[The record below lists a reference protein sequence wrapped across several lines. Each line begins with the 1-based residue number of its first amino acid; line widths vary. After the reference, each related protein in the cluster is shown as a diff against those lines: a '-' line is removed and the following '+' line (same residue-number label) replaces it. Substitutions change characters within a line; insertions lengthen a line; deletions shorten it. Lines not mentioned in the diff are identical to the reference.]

1 MRPDNSV
8 KSIRSYRVFP
18 AVVHGIFHLTS
29 LKSILK
35 AAKVAFLEFF
45 VHQFAVKWKL
55 RKDIIIHVDHPLDDK
70 VPFIPEKVDTYLD
83 FVAFFIRPLRMLQKR
98 CGKNGVV
105 RTGEF
110 AELVGET
117 YKKAAEFYNIF
128 LTTTHR
134 PQKVKYKGFALIHA
148 FDPHYLCVPSLHI
161 AIVILTY
168 TYHRKTLK
176 DEGFSPAEQEF
187 YSKELYDGALAIAE
201 TVLYIKQH
209 SVNCIP
215 AAVYMMTEL
224 IPNLFTVTDGVNFI
238 ADLFV
243 KSPEVTDEDGA
254 KIREYIQ
261 DRFERLLLERRY
273 CEHWTEPLSRWLL
286 EYHGQNA

>member
-1 MRPDNSV
+1 MSIDNMN
-8 KSIRSYRVFP
+8 IRNYKVFP
-18 AVVHGIFHLTS
+18 AVLHGIFHLSS
-29 LKSILK
+29 LKSILR
-35 AAKVAFLEFF
+35 AAKIAFLEFF

-55 RKDIIIHVDHPLDDK
+55 RKDIIIHVDHPLDEK
-70 VPFIPEKVDTYLD
+70 VPFTPEKVDVYLD

-98 CGKNGVV
+98 CGKNGVK

-110 AELVGET
+110 AGLVGET
-117 YKKAAEFYNIF
+117 YKKASEFYNLF

-134 PQKVKYKGFALIHA
+134 PKKVNYKGFGLIHA

-168 TYHRKTLK
+168 SYYRKVLPE
-176 DEGFSPAEQEF
+176 EGFSPEEQAL
-187 YSKELYDGALAIAE
+187 YNSELYSGALAIAE

-224 IPNLFTVTDGVNFI
+224 VPSLFTVEDGTNFI
-238 ADLFV
+238 SALFV
-243 KSPEVTDEDGA
+243 KSNEVSQEDCK

-261 DRFERLLLERRY
+261 DRFERLLLERQY
-273 CEHWTEPLSRWLL
+273 CENWTEPLSRWLL
-286 EYHGQNA
+286 EYHGQNS